1 MKVKWNKLTNLPEV
15 EFEKS
20 DFAAAT
26 SVKQM
31 LNGEFACKKCGT
43 KTEINAWTVLEG
55 YFASMRLS
63 IEEIGKS
70 HARNR
75 AKKDLCSND
84 FSILDG
90 FDIAVGMPKKIVLQ
104 AEMLRDLKKKE
115 EVTNESQ
122 SDDY

>member
-1 MKVKWNKLTNLPEV
+1 MKVRWNKQTNLPEI

-20 DFAAAT
+20 DYANAN

-43 KTEINAWTVLEG
+43 KTELNAWHVLEG
-55 YFASMRLS
+55 YFESMRLS

-70 HARNR
+70 HARSR
-75 AKKDLCSND
+75 AKRELCSND

-90 FDIAVGMPKKIVLQ
+90 FDIAINIPRKVVLQ

-115 EVTNESQ
+115 EVTQ
-122 SDDY
+122 SGTDDDY